1 MMAGRGRQA
10 MRTSV
15 WIAVVC
21 RATRRVLVAKRAR
34 TARNGGQW
42 NFFGGGLDR
51 HERPEQTARREL
63 REEAGIHTAL
73 STLVPLAEATTGG
86 KRNLLFGL
94 VVAGEIKPRL
104 NDESEESRWISLAD
118 LTRHHLLHPPTQRLL
133 PAVAAWLES
142 LTAAVETEAV
152 AEVPEPAAA
161 MPAPAEAPSWWGRA
175 AAALAA
181 LRRRL
186 AGHDAA

>member
-1 MMAGRGRQA
+1 

-34 TARNGGQW
+34 TSRNSGQW

-63 REEAGIHTAL
+63 REEAGLHTAL
-73 STLVPLAEATTGG
+73 SSLVPLAEATTGG

-94 VVAGEIKPRL
+94 VVHGEVKPRL
-104 NDESEESRWISLAD
+104 NGESEEYRWVGLPELAA
-118 LTRHHLLHPPTQRLL
+118 HHLLHPPTQRFV
-133 PAVAAWLES
+133 PAVEAWLE
-142 LTAAVETEAV
+142 TV
-152 AEVPEPAAA
+152 A
-161 MPAPAEAPSWWGRA
+161 APAEAEPPEVVPAAEPEMPAEAPPPAPPSGWARLA
-175 AAALAA
+175 ARMGTA
-181 LRRRL
+181 LRRRFTEW
-186 AGHDAA
+186 